1 MTQRSLRAVVL
12 ALALGLVA
20 ACGSDDES
28 SNPGTSAPAPT
39 TAAAGGSASGVT
51 VEDAGAEPR
60 QPLVLRIAPG
70 SSNKAAFLTR
80 IGLTMTADG
89 EPLDIG
95 TLPGFKIV
103 LDQRADRVDPD
114 GTVHYTVTF
123 SDASVVATPGV
134 DPAALQQGQS
144 GIAQM
149 KGLRG
154 TGTFDAQGD
163 NQKLSFDTSTVS
175 DPAIRSTLDSL
186 SSQIGN
192 LSAPLPNEPL
202 GVGARWTARRS
213 ATINGITVN
222 TKTTYTLRSRAGDRY
237 ELDLVQDADA
247 PPGPTDLPNLPA
259 GTEASIERF
268 EIHGT
273 GRLTGDLTHQL
284 PVSSTVKAE
293 GDGSFVVSQGAQ
305 RGALTQHLSLEFE
318 LSPA

>member
-1 MTQRSLRAVVL
+1 MTLRSRRAVVL
-12 ALALGLVA
+12 ALALAVVA

-28 SNPGTSAPAPT
+28 SDPVTSAPAPT
-39 TAAAGGSASGVT
+39 TAAAGGTASGVT
-51 VEDAGAEPR
+51 VEDPGAEPR
-60 QPLVLRIAPG
+60 QPLVLRITPG
-70 SSNKAAFLTR
+70 SSDKAAFLSR
-80 IGLTMTADG
+80 IGLTATADG
-89 EPLDIG
+89 QPLDIG

-123 SDASVVATPGV
+123 SDASVEATPGA
-134 DPAALQQGQS
+134 DPATVQQSQAGL
-144 GIAQM
+144 AQM

-154 TGTFDAQGD
+154 TGSFDAQGD
-163 NQKLSFDTSTVS
+163 NHQLSFDTSAVS

-192 LSAPLPNEPL
+192 LSAPLPSQPL
-202 GVGARWTARRS
+202 GIGARWTARRS

-222 TKTTYTLRSRAGDRY
+222 TTTTYTLRSRTGDRY
-237 ELDLVQDADA
+237 ELDLVQRADA
-247 PPGPTDLPNLPA
+247 PPGPTEIPNLPA

-268 EIHGT
+268 EVQGT
-273 GRLTGDLTHQL
+273 GRITGDLTHQL

-293 GDGSFVVSQGAQ
+293 GDGSFIVSQGAQ
-305 RGALTQHLSLEFE
+305 RGALTQHLTLDFE